1 MRVER
6 QEEKFVPMTITLE
19 TREEAD
25 LMWHMM
31 NCNINQC
38 SEEYVSYRKP
48 QFGGTSDLKNK
59 MWQSLDVYY
68 RPKQ

>member
-6 QEEKFVPMTITLE
+6 QEEKFVPITITLE
-19 TREEAD
+19 TGEEAD

-38 SEEYVSYRKP
+38 LEEYVSYRKP
-48 QFGGTSDLKNK
+48 QFRGTSPKDE
-59 MWQSLDVYY
+59 MWKSLNTCY
-68 RPKQ
+68 RPKNE